1 MRRRWRAEQPARKAC
16 WSAFPRAP
24 PWRRSHRSCPS
35 SAIVHGCS
43 ASTTT
48 PASAI
53 CLFRTSCR
61 NKLKPPLTLILCRS
75 VNSAAVKTHLWRAR
89 GVPSLVGESM
99 RRTLF
104 GQSTERDRLAPP
116 RASMQDAL
124 LFDILDHEASADLT
138 LAERRAESWTFAP
151 WLLLVGHL
159 ILVTTLI
166 LQDRPPA
173 SQAVLASVFVPLG
186 LALLT
191 DVIAG
196 SFLLLWRR
204 MQMAPH
210 TVGRVMC
217 GYIGATGVL
226 WTMSSVAAGALH
238 IADLGFVTLAMA
250 SGFFVRSMA
259 AIASPPMAIA
269 SALVA
274 FASTIFFSR
283 NPEITFAIDA
293 MALVMVAY
301 SVANTRETIAR
312 GRRRLA
318 VEWQA
323 KKALNFVDEFENSGR
338 GWFWETDSL
347 GTLSYVS
354 RQLAE
359 DFQCEPE
366 ALLGRQFTDLLSV
379 DHAPEAMEEG
389 KTLGFHLS
397 ARFPF
402 SDVVVRPASEQ
413 DVHWSLSGNPI
424 FDERGRFL
432 GFRGIGTDLTEQ
444 RRSEQEISRL
454 ARFDSLTSLPNRA
467 MMRQTL
473 DEALRNA
480 NHRQKGC
487 ALFMIDLDRFKNVN
501 DTLGHPV
508 GDALL
513 RQVGERLKAV
523 MGNHGQVGRLGGDEF
538 QAILPGSVAL
548 GLLGS
553 LARTWSVQS
562 SRPHLIEGN
571 KVTIGASL
579 GIAIGDPGRASA
591 DALVRDADLALYAA
605 KGAGRGKHRFFE
617 QAMHSEAAERQLLEN
632 DLRQA
637 IERGELSVHY
647 QPIVRTA
654 GEEVSGFESLVRW
667 QHPARGAISPAK
679 FVPLAEEAGLI
690 GKIGDWVLR
699 TALEDAAHWPDH
711 GRVAVNLSP
720 LQFNDPLVVDIVA
733 KHLKETVVLAEA
745 LDFEITEGMFLAEG
759 DSTDET
765 FARLKALGVRLA
777 LDDFGTG
784 YSSLGYL
791 KKAPFDK
798 IKIDQSFVRGAASS
812 STTNRNAAIIRAIV
826 TLAET
831 LDMDTCA
838 EGVET
843 HDDLQLIREL
853 GVSMVQGFIFGRPT
867 PAEAARQI
875 ANSVTL
881 EAAGFACVREPRH
894 RLMRRALAAIDGETV
909 ELKMRNISSMGA
921 LVECTA
927 S

>member
-1 MRRRWRAEQPARKAC
+1 MRRN
-16 WSAFPRAP
+16 
-24 PWRRSHRSCPS
+24 
-35 SAIVHGCS
+35 
-43 ASTTT
+43 
-48 PASAI
+48 
-53 CLFRTSCR
+53 LFRKSAEVH
-61 NKLKPPLTLILCRS
+61 PPVRS
-75 VNSAAVKTHLWRAR
+75 SVREVLFFDVRDHS
-89 GVPSLVGESM
+89 ES
-99 RRTLF
+99 T
-104 GQSTERDRLAPP
+104 
-116 RASMQDAL
+116 
-124 LFDILDHEASADLT
+124 DLS
-138 LAERRAESWTFAP
+138 LAERRLTAWIYAP
-151 WLLLVGHL
+151 WLLLMGHVAL
-159 ILVTTLI
+159 VLSILL
-166 LQDRPPA
+166 DRPPQFGLKVAAGIMLPIAA
-173 SQAVLASVFVPLG
+173 SIAADAAAG
-186 LALLT
+186 LI
-191 DVIAG
+191 VIY
-196 SFLLLWRR
+196 WRKLR
-204 MQMAPH
+204 MAPH
-210 TVGRVMC
+210 TVVRIICAYLAGT
-217 GYIGATGVL
+217 GLLWAIGSA
-226 WTMSSVAAGALH
+226 AAGSAQL
-238 IADLGFVTLAMA
+238 AGASFVTVAMA
-250 SGFFVRSMA
+250 AGFFLRS
-259 AIASPPMAIA
+259 IVSVPSPPLAVVN
-269 SALVA
+269 ALVA
-274 FASTIFFSR
+274 FVSTALYSNNI
-283 NPEITFAIDA
+283 EVTFAIDVL
-293 MALVMVAY
+293 ALLMVVY
-301 SVANTRETIAR
+301 SILITQKTMFA
-312 GRRRLA
+312 GRNRLA
-318 VEWQA
+318 LEWQA

-354 RQLAE
+354 RQLAD
-359 DFQCEPE
+359 DFQCQPE
-366 ALLGRQFTDLLSV
+366 ALLGRQFTDLVSV
-379 DHAPEAMEEG
+379 DHGPESTEES

-444 RRSEQEISRL
+444 RRSEREISRL
-454 ARFDSLTSLPNRA
+454 ARFDSLTALPNRA

-473 DEALRNA
+473 EEALRNA
-480 NHRQKGC
+480 AHRKKGC

-513 RQVGERLKAV
+513 RQVAERLTSV

-538 QAILPGSVAL
+538 QAVLPGGADV
-548 GLLGS
+548 GLLES
-553 LARTWSVQS
+553 LARTLIEQV
-562 SRPHLIEGN
+562 SRPYMIEGN
-571 KVTIGASL
+571 KVTIGASV
-579 GIAIGDPGRASA
+579 GISIGDPGRASA

-605 KGAGRGKHRFFE
+605 KAAGRGKHRLYE
-617 QAMHSEAAERQLLEN
+617 PSMHSEAAERQLLEN

-667 QHPARGAISPAK
+667 QHPTRGAISPAK

-690 GKIGDWVLR
+690 GKIGEWVLR
-699 TALEDAAHWPDH
+699 TALEEAANWPDH
-711 GRVAVNLSP
+711 VRVAVNLSP
-720 LQFNDPLVVDIVA
+720 LQFNDPAVIDMVGR
-733 KHLKETVVLAEA
+733 HLHETGVRAER
-745 LDFEITEGMFLAEG
+745 LELEITEGVFLAEG

-765 FARLKALGVRLA
+765 FARLKGLGVRLA

-853 GVSMVQGFIFGRPT
+853 GVSMVQGYIFGQPT
-867 PAEAARQI
+867 PAETAREI
-875 ANSVTL
+875 ANNSTI
-881 EAAGFACVREPRH
+881 EAAGYACIREPRH
-894 RLMRRALAAIDGETV
+894 RLMRRAITVIDGNEV
-909 ELKMRNISSMGA
+909 ELRLRNISSMGA
-921 LVECTA
+921 LVECSAPVAPGTELAIDVIGVGPVRGIVRWAQAGKFGVQFEGQFDLARLAPKKETA
-927 S
+927 NPVTVLRPWYVERRERSAG